1 MTNSRESFT
10 LHTIRN
16 TCKSIA
22 FKIHDSLRH
31 EAMVTMLLTGNIFRE
46 AILIHVE
53 RGYQ

>member
-1 MTNSRESFT
+1 MTNSLESFT
-10 LHTIRN
+10 LDTIRS

-22 FKIHDSLRH
+22 FKINDPLRH
-31 EAMVTMLLTGNIFRE
+31 EARVTMLLTNIFRE